1 LVDPEIPKIQ
11 HIQGIFNKYYHISD
25 FLSLNSCIDKHS
37 VLYLGSC
44 KQNVWNTMYKSKFN
58 IPLEISN
65 QRGRQSQTK
74 ALENADIFLVVLQKA
89 FTFAISFTRSTI
101 KVLWALVSGIFS
113 FVKGV
118 WQESPWLRKL
128 PWIRLSILAL
138 AAYLLLGKGLG
149 FSIDLNNPLGK
160 GALLIPSHVEDRE
173 EEVGEKLEEYPEG
186 STIVSNLEDRTND
199 LTPIA
204 PALLKN
210 PDVHTF
216 IKRFEATAKE
226 EMKIYGIPASIKMG
240 QAIIESQAGKSTLA
254 AGSNNFFGI
263 KCKPKCL
270 GCTCKN
276 YADDNKYDMFR
287 VFDSAW
293 ESWRAHSTLLCNPRY
308 SKLPLYGK
316 DYKKWAHGLKKA
328 GYATDPSYATK
339 LINVIEKYNLT
350 LLDQ

>member
-1 LVDPEIPKIQ
+1 
-11 HIQGIFNKYYHISD
+11 
-25 FLSLNSCIDKHS
+25 
-37 VLYLGSC
+37 
-44 KQNVWNTMYKSKFN
+44 MYKSKYN
-58 IPLEISN
+58 IPLEVNHTGTGKSN
-65 QRGRQSQTK
+65 AQRMIQS
-74 ALENADIFLVVLQKA
+74 DDVLY
-89 FTFAISFTRSTI
+89 AISKIYNLTASLVKSTVL
-101 KVLWALVSGIFS
+101 VLWALISGIIS
-113 FVKGV
+113 FGRGV
-118 WQESPWLRKL
+118 WKDSPWLKQL
-128 PWIRLSILAL
+128 PWGKIAILAL
-138 AAYLLLGKGLG
+138 VSYLLLGKGLG
-149 FSIDLNNPLGK
+149 FSIDMNNPLGNA
-160 GALLIPSHVEDRE
+160 ALLIPSSIEEKGEKE
-173 EEVGEKLEEYPEG
+173 EEKTLQVIEA
-186 STIVSNLEDRTND
+186 EDRTND
-199 LTPIA
+199 LSPIS
-204 PALLKN
+204 PALLKH
-210 PDVHTF
+210 PDVHDF

-226 EMKIYGIPASIKMG
+226 EMKLYGIPASIKMG

-293 ESWRAHSTLLCNPRY
+293 ESWRAHSKLLCNPRY

-350 LLDQ
+350 MLDQ